1 MDAGKLDTRITFQ
14 RLTDGD
20 DGYGNVITG
29 WADLEVSPGVPMKL
43 WANIRE
49 TPGKEAVAA
58 GRIEASRTATIR
70 IRASSQSRGVTA
82 ADRIIA
88 REKIWNIRSVA
99 AVGDG
104 RELIEFLCEA
114 GVA

>member
-1 MDAGKLDTRITFQ
+1 MRSGDLRDRITVQ
-14 RLTDGD
+14 RATQGD
-20 DGYGNVITG
+20 DGFGNTISG
-29 WADLEVSPGVPMKL
+29 WTDHLTV

-58 GRIEASRTATIR
+58 GRVEASRTATIR
-70 IRASSQSRGVTA
+70 VRASSQSRSITA
-82 ADRIIA
+82 ADRVQA
-88 REKIWNIRSVA
+88 RGQIWNIRSVA

>member
-1 MDAGKLDTRITFQ
+1 MKAGDLRDRVTIQ
-14 RLTDGD
+14 RATNSD
-20 DGYGNVITG
+20 DGFGNTISG
-29 WADLEVSPGVPMKL
+29 WSDLLTV
-43 WANIRE
+43 WANVRE
-49 TPGKEAVAA
+49 TPGKEIVAA

-70 IRASSQSRGVTA
+70 VRASSQSRGVTA
-82 ADRIIA
+82 ADRVQA
-88 REKIWNIRSVA
+88 RGQVWNIRSVA

>member
-1 MDAGKLDTRITFQ
+1 MRAGDLRDRITVQ
-14 RLTDGD
+14 RATQGD
-20 DGYGNVITG
+20 DGFGNTVTG
-29 WADLEVSPGVPMKL
+29 WTDHLTV
-43 WANIRE
+43 WANVRE
-49 TPGKEAVAA
+49 TPGKEVVAA
-58 GRIEASRTATIR
+58 GRVEASRTATIR
-70 IRASSQSRGVTA
+70 VRASSLSRTITP

-88 REKIWNIRSVA
+88 RGQIWNIRSVS

>member
-1 MDAGKLDTRITFQ
+1 MKAGDLRDRVTIQ
-14 RLTDGD
+14 RATTAD
-20 DGYGNVITG
+20 DGFGNVTNG
-29 WADLEVSPGVPMKL
+29 WDDLLTV
-43 WANIRE
+43 WANVRE
-49 TPGKEAVAA
+49 TPGKEVVAA
-58 GRIEASRTATIR
+58 GRIEASHTATIR
-70 IRASSQSRGVTA
+70 IRASSQSRGVTP

-88 REKIWNIRSVA
+88 RGQVWNIRSVA

>member
-1 MDAGKLDTRITFQ
+1 MRSGDLRDRVTIQ
-14 RLTDGD
+14 RATTAD
-20 DGYGNVITG
+20 DGFGNTISG
-29 WADLEVSPGVPMKL
+29 WSDLLTV
-43 WANIRE
+43 WANVRE
-49 TPGKEAVAA
+49 TPGKEIVAA

-70 IRASSQSRGVTA
+70 VRASSQSRGVTA
-82 ADRIIA
+82 ADRLQA
-88 REKIWNIRSVA
+88 RGQVWNIRSVA

>member
-1 MDAGKLDTRITFQ
+1 MKAGDLRDRVTIQ
-14 RLTDGD
+14 RATNSD
-20 DGYGNVITG
+20 DGFGNTISG
-29 WADLEVSPGVPMKL
+29 WSDLLTV
-43 WANIRE
+43 WANVRE
-49 TPGKEAVAA
+49 TPGKEIVAA

-70 IRASSQSRGVTA
+70 VRASSQSRGVTA

-88 REKIWNIRSVA
+88 RGQSWNIRSVS

>member
-1 MDAGKLDTRITFQ
+1 MRAGDLRDRVTIQ
-14 RLTDGD
+14 RATTAD
-20 DGYGNVITG
+20 DGFGNTISG
-29 WADLEVSPGVPMKL
+29 WSDLLTV

-49 TPGKEAVAA
+49 TPGKEIVAA

-70 IRASSQSRGVTA
+70 VRASSLSRGVTA

-88 REKIWNIRSVA
+88 RGQFWNIRSVS

-114 GVA
+114 GVAV

>member
-1 MDAGKLDTRITFQ
+1 MNAGDLRDRVTIQ
-14 RLTDGD
+14 RATTAD
-20 DGYGNVITG
+20 DGFGNVTNG
-29 WADLEVSPGVPMKL
+29 WGDLLTV
-43 WANIRE
+43 WANVRE
-49 TPGKEAVAA
+49 TPGKEIVAA

-70 IRASSQSRGVTA
+70 VRASSQSRGVTA

-88 REKIWNIRSVA
+88 RGQDWNIRSVA

-114 GVA
+114 VG

>member
-1 MDAGKLDTRITFQ
+1 MKAGDLRDRVTVQ
-14 RLTDGD
+14 RATHGD
-20 DGYGNVITG
+20 DGFGNTISG
-29 WADLEVSPGVPMKL
+29 WSDLL
-43 WANIRE
+43 TIWANVRE
-49 TPGKEAVAA
+49 TPGKEVVAA

-70 IRASSQSRGVTA
+70 VRASSQSRGVTA

-88 REKIWNIRSVA
+88 RGQCWNIRSVS

-114 GVA
+114 GVAV